1 MSFSSLKTVVIV
13 VCSDAVEVV
22 VIVVTEIVFI
32 GSEIFVFTVITVQI
46 DNIIVTVVIAAE
58 QLSEEQI
65 QHAEIG

>member
-22 VIVVTEIVFI
+22 VIVVTKIVFI
-32 GSEIFVFTVITVQI
+32 GSEIFVFTVIAVQI
-46 DNIIVTVVIAAE
+46 DHIIVTVVIAAE

>member
-22 VIVVTEIVFI
+22 VIVVTKIVFI

>member
-32 GSEIFVFTVITVQI
+32 GSEIFVFTVIAVQI
-46 DNIIVTVVIAAE
+46 DHIIVTVVIAAE